1 MKYKI
6 YVKNKIMG
14 WVQVKTYKGH
24 ELMIAQDGKIVCYI
38 DGTRKVFPDNGN
50 FKIELIADNV
60 KFDELDNEFRKIVDS
75 FLA

>member
-1 MKYKI
+1 
-6 YVKNKIMG
+6 MG

-24 ELMIAQDGKIVCYI
+24 ELMITQDGKIVCYI

-60 KFDELDNEFRKIVDS
+60 KFDELDDVTRKIIDS
-75 FLA
+75 FLR